1 MFNMFFVIILLTTIK
16 VTESTIYYVRSDT
29 GSNSNTGLT
38 PQTAFATLAHAA
50 GVVSE
55 NDIIDAIGSFENVNS
70 LSMIENELFFFV
82 NDRTL
87 TLLSLYSINNREL
100 YIIHRSSDTEA
111 EDTRIDLL

>member
-16 VTESTIYYVRSDT
+16 VTESTVYYVRSDT

-38 PQTAFATLAHAA
+38 PQTAFATLAHAT

-55 NDIIDAIGSFENVNS
+55 NDIIDGIGSFENVKS
-70 LSMIENELFFFV
+70 LFFFV

-87 TLLSLYSINNREL
+87 NLFFYILNQQSRTL
-100 YIIHRSSDTEA
+100 HHTCSSDTEV

>member
-16 VTESTIYYVRSDT
+16 VTESTVYYVRSDT

-55 NDIIDAIGSFENVNS
+55 NDIIDAIGSFENVNDR
-70 LSMIENELFFFV
+70 ERTLFFCQ
-82 NDRTL
+82 
-87 TLLSLYSINNREL
+87 
-100 YIIHRSSDTEA
+100 
-111 EDTRIDLL
+111 